1 MNATGTIRIVS
12 IPDGEGLPY
21 IREPYVGCT
30 FPLAHPAAVEEAEAK
45 LATLEIELPPAY
57 WVAFA
62 DVLAGLERIQRYDWA
77 EHLRMLTRPTLVRFP
92 RDCAELI
99 RA

>member
-1 MNATGTIRIVS
+1 MSTMIRIVAV
-12 IPDGEGLPY
+12 PEGEGLPY

-30 FPLAHPAAVEEAEAK
+30 FPLAHPAAVQEAEMKYAG
-45 LATLEIELPPAY
+45 LETKLPPAY
-57 WVAFA
+57 WVAFE
-62 DVLAGLERIQRYDWA
+62 DVLAGLIAGNRHYWA

-92 RDCAELI
+92 RDCAELV

>member
-1 MNATGTIRIVS
+1 MKTIHIVS

-30 FPLAHPAAVEEAEAK
+30 FPLAPPSAVQEAEMK
-45 LATLEIELPPAY
+45 LASLEIDLPPAY

-62 DVLAGLERIQRYDWA
+62 DVLAGLERAQRYDWA
-77 EHLRMLTRPTLVRFP
+77 NHLRMLVRPTLVRFP
-92 RDCAELI
+92 MDCARLI
-99 RA
+99 EA

>member
-1 MNATGTIRIVS
+1 MTAMIHIVK

-30 FPLAHPAAVEEAEAK
+30 FPLAHPAAVLEAEIKYA
-45 LATLEIELPPAY
+45 ALEVELPPAY

-62 DVLAGLERIQRYDWA
+62 DVLAGLERVQRYDWA
-77 EHLRMLTRPTLVRFP
+77 DHLRMLIRPTLVRFP
-92 RDCAELI
+92 KDCAKLV
-99 RA
+99 